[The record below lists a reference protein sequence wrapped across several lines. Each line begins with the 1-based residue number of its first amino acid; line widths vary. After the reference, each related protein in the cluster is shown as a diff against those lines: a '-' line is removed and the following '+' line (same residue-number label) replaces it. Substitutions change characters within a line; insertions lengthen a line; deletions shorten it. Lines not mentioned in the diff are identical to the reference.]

1 MALIRADGAQP
12 SLHLDEYVRARTVYI
27 YGLVALLDS
36 RIKLLAI
43 SISTTTIATTTNRF
57 SPKCAR
63 FRVYFGILPFPQQRS
78 QIKLMAW

>member
-36 RIKLLAI
+36 RIKLL
-43 SISTTTIATTTNRF
+43 
-57 SPKCAR
+57 
-63 FRVYFGILPFPQQRS
+63 
-78 QIKLMAW
+78 